1 MDLDG
6 IDLDEVD
13 RELVRELQGDGRLQ
27 FEALAQRVGLSRPA
41 VRARVQRMLDAGALR
56 VVAVVHPAVQG
67 TTAACHA
74 SVAVRG
80 PAEPV
85 ARALAALPQAPF
97 VTLTAGRCPVVAE
110 LRARDAA
117 ELAAVLDG
125 VRSLAGVESVRVQAY
140 TRVLKDPYLAPSA
153 PLAITV
159 DAVDRRLLDELAA
172 DGRLPFADL
181 AERVGLSAGATRA
194 RTLRLLDAGAA
205 RVVALVRP
213 EILGLGALCG
223 FAVHL
228 EGPADGPAARRIAAL
243 PEVSFLAA
251 GAGTA
256 ELVGTVAA
264 RSVGGTRA
272 ALDAIRADPAVRG
285 VESWLHLELVKER
298 YDPSPPNRP
307 APTSVSAAMA
317 ASG

>member
-6 IDLDEVD
+6 IGLDDVD

-67 TTAACHA
+67 TTAACHV

-85 ARALAALPQAPF
+85 AQALAALPRAPF

-110 LRARDAA
+110 LRAGDGA
-117 ELAAVLDG
+117 ELAAALDE
-125 VRSLAGVESVRVQAY
+125 VRALPGVESVRVQSY

-153 PLAITV
+153 PLSITV
-159 DAVDRRLLDELAA
+159 DALDRRLLDELAA

-228 EGPADGPAARRIAAL
+228 AGPVDGPAAQRIAAL

-251 GAGTA
+251 GTGAA

-272 ALDAIRADPAVRG
+272 ALDAIRAVPGVRG

-298 YDPSPPNRP
+298 YDLSGPGRP
-307 APTSVSAAMA
+307 TLASLSAVTEAF
-317 ASG
+317 G